1 MRAPS
6 RSWLAVA
13 PIRSSNAPV
22 PKSPINCN
30 GVSPDKD
37 QSVRKSAS
45 LTTPRASTASRKRT
59 PNEVKTAAPPKHSKI
74 LILDFGS
81 QYTQV
86 IARRIRELQVYS
98 EIVPY
103 NIPLKEIVDLAPN
116 GIILSGGPASVYD
129 KGAPQIDKEIFSSG
143 IPVLGICY
151 GLMQMAHHLGGKVV
165 FTGRREYGAGMLQ
178 INNGSQLFDGLGNQL
193 DVWNSHGDEVTA
205 LPNGFAVAAT
215 TEGCNFAAVEDR
227 QRKLYGLQFHPEVAH
242 TPRGREILQN
252 FVYHICH
259 CAMDWTMGSFIE
271 EACERVRAQVGDAK
285 VVLGLSGGVDSS
297 VTAALLHKAIGDQ
310 LTCIFVNNGLLR
322 SREEEVVQRV
332 FGENFHIKLKYVDA
346 SDRFLKK
353 LRGIIDPEQKRKL
366 IGNEFIDVFQHATE
380 ELLAEDRHRGAAGGG
395 YKFLAQGTLYP
406 DVIES
411 VSIAGN
417 PSQVIKSHHNVGGL
431 PEKMHFELVE
441 PVRQLFKDEV
451 RQVGLQL
458 GLPKEIVYRQ
468 PFPGPGLAVRIL
480 GEVTEERL
488 SILRAADTIVQSEME
503 AADWYYKVWQSFA
516 VLLPVQSVGVMGDQ
530 RTYENTVA
538 LRIVESQDGMTA
550 DWVRM
555 PNEILARISNRIC
568 NEVRGVNR
576 VVYDIS
582 SKPPSTIEW
591 E

>member
-1 MRAPS
+1 MAK
-6 RSWLAVA
+6 
-13 PIRSSNAPV
+13 I
-22 PKSPINCN
+22 
-30 GVSPDKD
+30 
-37 QSVRKSAS
+37 
-45 LTTPRASTASRKRT
+45 
-59 PNEVKTAAPPKHSKI
+59 AAPPKHSKI

-86 IARRIRELQVYS
+86 IARRVRELQVYS
-98 EIVPY
+98 EIVPFD
-103 NIPLKEIVDLAPN
+103 ISAKAIVDLAPN

-129 KGAPQIDKEIFSSG
+129 KGAPQIDKEILSLG

-151 GLMQMAHHLGGKVV
+151 GLMQMAHHLGGQVE
-165 FTGRREYGAGMLQ
+165 FSGRREYGAGMLQ
-178 INNGSQLFDGLGNQL
+178 ITDSCCLFEGLGKQI

-205 LPNGFAVAAT
+205 LPKGFRIAGK
-215 TEGCNFAAVEDR
+215 TESSDFAAVEDPKR
-227 QRKLYGLQFHPEVAH
+227 HLYGLQFHPEVAH
-242 TPRGREILQN
+242 TPRGKEILQN

-271 EACERVRAQVGDAK
+271 EACHRIRKQVGDAK

-322 SREEEVVQRV
+322 AREEEMVQRV
-332 FGENFHIKLKYVDA
+332 FGENFHVRLKYVDA

-353 LRGIIDPEQKRKL
+353 LGGVTDPEQKRKI
-366 IGNEFIDVFQHATE
+366 IGNEFIEVFQHATG
-380 ELLAEDRHRGAAGGG
+380 ELLAEDRQNGADKHIG

-411 VSIAGN
+411 VSIGGN

-468 PFPGPGLAVRIL
+468 PFPGPGLTVRII
-480 GEVTEERL
+480 GEVTDERL
-488 SILRAADTIVQSEME
+488 SILRAADIIVQSEME
-503 AADWYYKVWQSFA
+503 AAGWYYKVWQSFA

-538 LRIVESQDGMTA
+538 LRIVESLDGMTA
-550 DWVRM
+550 DWVRV
-555 PNEILARISNRIC
+555 PNELLARISNRIC
-568 NEVRGVNR
+568 NEVQGVNR

>member
-1 MRAPS
+1 MASPAHS
-6 RSWLAVA
+6 R
-13 PIRSSNAPV
+13 
-22 PKSPINCN
+22 
-30 GVSPDKD
+30 
-37 QSVRKSAS
+37 
-45 LTTPRASTASRKRT
+45 
-59 PNEVKTAAPPKHSKI
+59 I

-86 IARRIRELQVYS
+86 IARRIRECQVYS
-98 EIVPY
+98 EIIRFD
-103 NIPLKEIVDLAPN
+103 IPAAEVEKLRPN
-116 GIILSGGPASVYD
+116 GLILSGGPASVYD
-129 KGAPQIDKEIFSSG
+129 KAAPHVDPEIFSLG

-151 GLMQMAHHLGGKVV
+151 GLMLMAHHLGGQVV
-165 FTGRREYGAGMLQ
+165 FTGRREYGAGTLH
-178 INNGSQLFDGLGNQL
+178 IANGSQLLDGLGPQI

-205 LPNGFAVAAT
+205 LPKGFRAAGR
-215 TEGCNFAAVEDR
+215 TESSNFAAVEDP

-242 TPRGREILQN
+242 TPRGKEILQN

-271 EACERVRAQVGDAK
+271 EACARIRKQVGDQK

-322 SREEEVVQRV
+322 SREEEIVQRV
-332 FGENFHIKLKYVDA
+332 FGENFHVRLKYVDA
-346 SDRFLKK
+346 SERFLALLK
-353 LRGIIDPEQKRKL
+353 GVTDPETKRKL
-366 IGNEFIDVFQHATE
+366 IGNEFIKVFQHATE
-380 ELLAEDRHRGAAGGG
+380 ELLEEDQRNGARKHGG

-411 VSIAGN
+411 VSIEGN
-417 PSQVIKSHHNVGGL
+417 PAQVIKSHHNVGGL

-451 RQVGLQL
+451 RQAGLQL

-480 GEVTEERL
+480 GEVTPERL
-488 SILRAADTIVQSEME
+488 SILREADMIVVSEME
-503 AADWYYKVWQSFA
+503 SSDWYYRVWQSFA
-516 VLLPVQSVGVMGDQ
+516 VLLPVRSVGVMGDQ
-530 RTYENTVA
+530 RTYENTIV

-550 DWVRM
+550 DWVRI
-555 PNEILARISNRIC
+555 PYELLARISARIS
-568 NEVRGVNR
+568 NEVKGVNR
-576 VVYDIS
+576 VCYDIS